1 MSGRSLVLYQGIK
14 IFQKRDILTEVDFG
28 TRDEVSCRRDIDGFL
43 GKAWGLL
50 FMMTY
55 GNDG

>member
-1 MSGRSLVLYQGIK
+1 MYQGIK

-43 GKAWGLL
+43 EKAWGLL